1 MELLER
7 EPLLAALDD
16 RLQAAAA
23 GSGSLVLLA
32 GEAGIGKTSLARA
45 FCDRHADEAEVWWGA
60 CDALTTPRALGPL
73 YDIARDAGG
82 DLAAVMASEASR
94 HERFSG
100 LLDALTSPLRPII
113 VVIEDLHWIDDATRD
128 LLIYLARRVDRSNA
142 LIVGTYR
149 DDEIGRSHPLRD
161 ALGHLATLPAVDRLT
176 LPPLSETAVAAL
188 AAGHDADPL
197 AVHRVTGGNP
207 FFVTEILAAGA
218 DAVPATV
225 ADAVLARAGRLS
237 PAARAALE
245 AAAIVPDRAGLGL
258 VRAVAGDSA
267 DAIGDCVSAGLLHPH
282 GRSVRF
288 RHELARLAIE
298 QDISPGRLPELHAA
312 ALAHLAVQPDTDPA
326 RLAYHAE
333 RADDREAVLRH
344 APTAAARARRL
355 GAHREAVAHYRLA
368 LQYADTLPAAEHA
381 ELYDRY
387 ADECTAVDQVAEAV
401 RAAGLA
407 FQQWQELGEVE
418 RAAQVMARRAYLLW
432 AQGRSDAA
440 RRAAREAMDL
450 LERRPPGLAHAT
462 AYSYAA
468 HLHMLAREIPQA
480 IEAGNRAI
488 ALATEFG
495 DPALRARALTI
506 VGAALWFTDEDQ
518 AEATLQCAL
527 TTARDHGEDTIAGL
541 SLRMLGSG
549 AGEVRRYP
557 VADRW
562 LAEGVRWCGEHDLD
576 IHGDYCLAWSARS
589 AFEQGRW
596 SEAADAASRAAGH
609 RIEHAPTRIV
619 SLTTL
624 GRLRV
629 RRGDPDADTL
639 LAQAWDLACQTGDLQ
654 RLWPVAA
661 GRAEAAWLSGDPD
674 RIPSLVNG
682 TFQRALQLQ
691 QRWPIGE
698 LGYWLWK
705 AGALEQAPPQAA
717 EVYARQI
724 NGDWHQAGQAWEAIG
739 CPYEAALARAEGD
752 DPDQLRTALDYLI
765 RLGARPMAD
774 RLTARL
780 RDLGV
785 RSLPRRPSRATGDH
799 PAGLTARELEVLGLL
814 VGGATNNDIATRL
827 HISPKTA
834 GHHVSAILTKL
845 DVPTRRHAARTA
857 DELGIQLPPPPT
869 GP

>member
-7 EPLLAALDD
+7 EAPLAALDA
-16 RLQAAAA
+16 RLEAAAA
-23 GSGSLVLLA
+23 GAGSLVLLA
-32 GEAGIGKTSLARA
+32 GEAGVGKTSLARA
-45 FCDRHADEAEVWWGA
+45 FCQRNEGRAEVWWGA
-60 CDALTTPRALGPL
+60 CDALTTPRPLGPL
-73 YDIARDAGG
+73 YDIARTARG
-82 DLAAVMASEASR
+82 DLAAIMASDATR
-94 HERFSG
+94 HERFTA

-113 VVIEDLHWIDDATRD
+113 VVIEDLHWTDDATRD

-142 LIVGTYR
+142 LVVGTYR
-149 DDEIGRSHPLRD
+149 DDEVGRSHPLRD
-161 ALGHLATLPAVDRLT
+161 VLGHLATLPAVDRLT

-188 AAGHDADPL
+188 AASHDADPL

-218 DAVPATV
+218 DTVPDTV

-245 AAAIVPDRAGLGL
+245 AAATVPDRAELSL
-258 VRAVAGDSA
+258 VRTIASDNA
-267 DAIGDCVSAGLLHPH
+267 DAIGECVSAGLLHPH

-298 QDISPGRLPELHAA
+298 QDIPPGRLPELHAA
-312 ALAHLAVQPDTDPA
+312 ALAHLAGQPDTDPA

-344 APTAAARARRL
+344 APTAAAHARRL
-355 GAHREAVAHYRLA
+355 GAHREAVAHYQLA
-368 LQYADTLPAAEHA
+368 LQYADTLPAAERA

-401 RAAGLA
+401 RAAGQA
-407 FQQWQELGEVE
+407 FQEWQELRDVE

-432 AQGRSDAA
+432 GQGRSDAA
-440 RRAAREAMDL
+440 RQASREAMDL

-480 IEAGNRAI
+480 IEVGNRAI
-488 ALATEFG
+488 ALAAEFG
-495 DPALRARALTI
+495 DPALRARSLTI

-518 AEATLQCAL
+518 AEATLQRAL
-527 TTARDHGEDTIAGL
+527 TTAREHGEDTIVGL

-596 SEAADAASRAAGH
+596 SEAADAASRAARH

-619 SLTTL
+619 ALTTL
-624 GRLRV
+624 GRLQV
-629 RRGDPDADTL
+629 RRGDPNAGTP

-654 RLWPVAA
+654 RLWPAAA
-661 GRAEAAWLSGDPD
+661 GRAEAAWLSGHPD
-674 RIPSLVNG
+674 RIPELVDE
-682 TFQRALQLQ
+682 TFRLAVQLEQ
-691 QRWPIGE
+691 QWPIGE

-705 AGALEQAPPQAA
+705 SGAIDTAPEGAA
-717 EVYARQI
+717 EPYALQI
-724 NGDWHQAGQAWEAIG
+724 NGAWRKAAQEWEAIG
-739 CPYEAALARAEGD
+739 CPYEAAMARAEGD
-752 DPDQLRTALDYLI
+752 DPDQLRTALDTFI
-765 RLGARPMAD
+765 RLGARPTAD
-774 RLTARL
+774 RVAARL
-780 RDLGV
+780 RALGV
-785 RSLPRRPSRATGDH
+785 RDLPRQPTRATAAN
-799 PAGLTARELEVLGLL
+799 PAGLTDRELEVLALL
-814 VGGATNNDIATRL
+814 TDGATNHDIATRL

-845 DVPTRRHAARTA
+845 DTPTRRDAARA
-857 DELGIQLPPPPT
+857 ARELGIT
-869 GP
+869 